1 MNTGEDKFC
10 CKDLDPSTLRV
21 SMPQSPLF
29 PETNSGAARPCR
41 DHSPECP
48 RWAETK
54 PDSCDPHPDLDDPDS
69 IEASDHSY
77 EFMREACMESC
88 GRCQDKVR

>member
-1 MNTGEDKFC
+1 METGEDKFC
-10 CKDLDPSTLRV
+10 CKDLDQSTPRV

-29 PETNSGAARPCR
+29 PEKSSGTARPCR

-48 RWAETK
+48 RWAKTK
-54 PDSCDPHPDLDDPDS
+54 PNSCDPHPDPGS
-69 IEASDHSY
+69 QESAENSY